1 MKKGM
6 GGLKAKKETGSK
18 ASPPT
23 EGGLWRATGMSAS
36 LPVVSPNNV
45 VATLRTTLDNV
56 LAPEMPSV
64 PTAKKAVFF
73 WLRRLAKRDDV
84 RTTRELRESHAGIGH
99 LAKRKKAD
107 GVNRRL
113 VNWLLRL
120 AYSPPSPTT
129 STAR

>member
-1 MKKGM
+1 
-6 GGLKAKKETGSK
+6 
-18 ASPPT
+18 
-23 EGGLWRATGMSAS
+23 MSAS

-45 VATLRTTLDNV
+45 VATRRTTLSNV
-56 LAPEMPSV
+56 LASEMPSV
-64 PTAKKAVFF
+64 TMAKKAVFAP
-73 WLRRLAKRDDV
+73 LLPLAKRGDV
-84 RTTRELRESHAGIGH
+84 RGTLRVSETHARRPAWPS
-99 LAKRKKAD
+99 AKKTA